1 MITHFVAAFC
11 MERSA
16 LNTFLVLIT
25 IYEALSSQTEAS
37 CFANH
42 FALFDKGHLSSLR
55 TVMDYDCNLPTRR
68 PFVENL
74 EPAWCTL
81 VVTMMK

>member
-11 MERSA
+11 VERSA

-25 IYEALSSQTEAS
+25 IYEALSSQT
-37 CFANH
+37 
-42 FALFDKGHLSSLR
+42 DKGHLSSLR
-55 TVMDYDCNLPTRR
+55 TVMDYDCNLPIRR

-81 VVTMMK
+81 MMTMMTMMTMMK